1 MFLLVDLSN
10 SEQKKSKKAFTGNCT
25 TTLSCC
31 FRYILVFKCTKQYSH
46 FNSLVPCKTDQ
57 LFLGWSQ
64 TRGIRVAHE
73 TIVHFYMHFFF
84 FEEQPS
90 MCAVLFIKMVE
101 VTACGVDAML
111 PKSTKSTSK
120 P

>member
-1 MFLLVDLSN
+1 
-10 SEQKKSKKAFTGNCT
+10 
-25 TTLSCC
+25 
-31 FRYILVFKCTKQYSH
+31 
-46 FNSLVPCKTDQ
+46 
-57 LFLGWSQ
+57 
-64 TRGIRVAHE
+64 
-73 TIVHFYMHFFF
+73 
-84 FEEQPS
+84 